1 MKTNVKE
8 KLTVGQRL
16 ADVVA
21 DIVGSWTFI
30 FVQSSM
36 LVLWMAVNVIGFASF
51 DPYPFIL
58 LNLALSFQA
67 AYTGP
72 FVMMSQARQAAK
84 DRATIEEDLRSDL
97 RAEKHIKIL
106 EHRLEELHTKIDE
119 LLQHQH
125 HNNS

>member
-97 RAEKHIKIL
+97 RTEKHIKIL